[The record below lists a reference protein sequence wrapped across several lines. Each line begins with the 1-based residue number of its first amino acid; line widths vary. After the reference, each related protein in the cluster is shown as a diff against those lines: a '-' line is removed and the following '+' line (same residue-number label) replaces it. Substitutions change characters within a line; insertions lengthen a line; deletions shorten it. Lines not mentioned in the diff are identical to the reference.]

1 MKHATSVCTIIIT
14 WYISKLLAPFLFV
27 HSSLCYLLFC
37 LFITL
42 LSSALGFHECF
53 TYVVIILLNGIFMY
67 LFMLKA
73 SEEQVIMYFHPFVWD
88 LKEWRREGFDKVLC
102 VTKVPQHE
110 HFKHGHSKIQNFDAW
125 KCSIYFFLLVAS
137 WMRLL
142 NTCIL
147 ELLAHHCH
155 CSSPASKCSVQT
167 VFSLSIC
174 CWLCV
179 LYFHAYM
186 YTCLHTC
193 VHAHVCMHT
202 CVYMYVYAIWLA
214 CSCKTSTSRYFVQF
228 SWVQFCVREIST
240 FVHVI
245 SLWITC
251 FVNSFAFAGAYG
263 H

>member
-1 MKHATSVCTIIIT
+1 MNSSNMVMPR
-14 WYISKLLAPFLFV
+14 SK
-27 HSSLCYLLFC
+27 
-37 LFITL
+37 TL
-42 LSSALGFHECF
+42 MHEGVEY
-53 TYVVIILLNGIFMY
+53 TL
-67 LFMLKA
+67 
-73 SEEQVIMYFHPFVWD
+73 
-88 LKEWRREGFDKVLC
+88 
-102 VTKVPQHE
+102 
-110 HFKHGHSKIQNFDAW
+110 
-125 KCSIYFFLLVAS
+125 FLLVAS

-155 CSSPASKCSVQT
+155 RSSPASKCSVQA
-167 VFSLSIC
+167 VFSRSSC
-174 CWLCV
+174 CRLCV

-245 SLWITC
+245 SLWIIHC
-251 FVNSFAFAGAYG
+251 FVNSFAFAGGYG
-263 H
+263 HCRNSPILLFKNL